1 MHHSQIEL
9 QLFADAVPHAPPN
22 APAPMVQ
29 EQETKYE
36 GWTNSAT
43 YLASLYLSN
52 CPASHKAI
60 YAMVG
65 EDGTI
70 PVRKLSRQFKVER
83 GNEERSGVA
92 DHTIYLDAWADG
104 EVNWD
109 EIAWNWTEDLRR
121 DMAPDRP
128 SNRLIALLDGL
139 TVDGNVVRLPRQMDR
154 CDYLVVDK
162 ALRALGGKWNKG
174 RGGHV
179 FTVDPAD
186 AIDALIT
193 TGTYE
198 RPDNF
203 GFFPTPDALADEVVA
218 LARLEPGMKVLEPQA
233 GTAQLL
239 ERAAA
244 IVGVENVIAVELQPH
259 LAAALGEAGYRCI
272 EGDFLSASGL
282 EPESFDGIVMN
293 PPFARQS
300 DIDHVMYAWTL
311 LKPGRRMVSI
321 MAASVSFRSNRKTE
335 SFRAFVSEHGTIRQN
350 AAGAFKSSGTDVNT
364 VTVILDKP
372 SSLS

>member
-43 YLASLYLSN
+43 YLASLYLNN
-52 CPASHKAI
+52 CPKSHLAI
-60 YAMVG
+60 FAMVG

-83 GNEERSGVA
+83 GDEERFGVV
-92 DHTIYLDAWADG
+92 DNVIYLDAWAEG

-109 EIAWNWTEDLRR
+109 EIAMNWTEDLRR
-121 DMAPDRP
+121 DLAPDRP

-139 TVDGNVVRLPRQMDR
+139 AVEGNVVRLPRQMDR
-154 CDYLVVDK
+154 CDYMVVDK
-162 ALRALGGKWNKG
+162 ALKALGGKWERRK
-174 RGGHV
+174 GGHV
-179 FTVDPAD
+179 FPVDPTD
-186 AIDALIT
+186 AIDALVT

-203 GFFPTPDALADEVVA
+203 GFFPTPDALADEVIA

-239 ERAAA
+239 KRAVA
-244 IVGVENVIAVELQPH
+244 IVGIENVLAVELQPH

-272 EGDFLSASGL
+272 EGDFLSVSGL

-350 AAGAFKSSGTDVNT
+350 AAGAFRSSGTEVST
-364 VTVILDKP
+364 VTVVLGKP
-372 SSLS
+372 EA